1 MNNVMSCGDH
11 VFDKM
16 DALSI
21 VILAVVGFVSFAV
34 LLKWLGAFGDRK
46 LDSSIQ
52 RSSNRVTVRIFF
64 ATQTGNARQFAE
76 SLSSDLST
84 RPAFDCH
91 VIDLKDCSDPEDTL
105 TQAVRKHDETKLVS
119 VL

>member
-1 MNNVMSCGDH
+1 MNDVMSCGDH
-11 VFDKM
+11 VLDKM

-21 VILAVVGFVSFAV
+21 VILAVVGFASFAF
-34 LLKWLGAFGDRK
+34 LLKWLGA
-46 LDSSIQ
+46 SIQ

-84 RPAFDCH
+84 RPGFDCH

-105 TQAVRKHDETKLVS
+105 TQAVRKHDETKPVS